1 MPKFVK
7 RALLLLAAIV
17 MLPASLYG
25 CTGGTEN
32 SGNGGASAQSGELP
46 KGRSKM
52 PRFAKR
58 AVLLLAAAAMLPAS
72 LYGCAGDTKSNGNSV
87 TVGIAQDLSNLD
99 PQLAKTAGIRE
110 VLFNIFEGLV
120 KAGPDGSLIPA
131 VASDYELSKD
141 ATTYT
146 FTLREGVTFHDGKPV
161 TAEDVVYSLER
172 CAGSEND
179 GKPLVSAFSAVQ
191 SIEAPDEGHVVVTL
205 KEPGLEFINSMTA
218 AIIPK
223 GSGPSITD
231 TMIGTGPFKFVS
243 YAAQDSL
250 VMEKYDGYWNQE
262 KAASLDKVT
271 FKIVP
276 DVNAMV
282 IGLKGGTLDMVIHL
296 PNTLESQVRDGF
308 TVHEDTM
315 KLVQAL
321 YLNNAVKPFDN
332 ELVRQA
338 MYYAI
343 DVDEIIQFVCD
354 GAGVPTGTSMYP
366 AKERYFVPGLAEKY
380 PHDVGKARELLAQ
393 AGYPDGFEMSITVPS
408 NYAQHMETAEVIIE
422 QLKQAGITASL
433 VPVEWES
440 WVSDVYRGRDFQ
452 ATVSGIAA
460 DDMTAREMLV
470 RYMSDN
476 QKNFINFADEEFDGA
491 VARAMAAA
499 DEEEQTRLYKRAEEI
514 LNEKAASLWIQDL
527 CDLAVLNPALD
538 GFTFYR
544 TYVVDM
550 STIRY
555 K

>member
-1 MPKFVK
+1 
-7 RALLLLAAIV
+7 
-17 MLPASLYG
+17 
-25 CTGGTEN
+25 
-32 SGNGGASAQSGELP
+32 
-46 KGRSKM
+46 M

-243 YAAQDSL
+243 YAAQDNL

-262 KAASLDKVT
+262 KVASLDKVT

>member
-7 RALLLLAAIV
+7 RALLLLAAIA
-17 MLPASLYG
+17 MLPASLCG
-25 CTGGTEN
+25 CTGGTGH
-32 SGNGGASAQSGELP
+32 SGDDPASAQSGELP
-46 KGRSKM
+46 
-52 PRFAKR
+52 
-58 AVLLLAAAAMLPAS
+58 
-72 LYGCAGDTKSNGNSV
+72 NGNSV

-120 KAGPDGSLIPA
+120 KAGPDGTLIPA
-131 VASDYELSKD
+131 VASDYELSADGK
-141 ATTYT
+141 TYT
-146 FTLREGVTFHDGKPV
+146 FTLREGVTFHNGETV
-161 TAEDVVYSLER
+161 TIEDVVYSLER

-191 SIEAPDEGHVVVTL
+191 SIEAPDENHVVVTL

-231 TMIGTGPFKFVS
+231 TMTGTGPFKFVS

-452 ATVSGIAA
+452 ATVCGIAA

-491 VARAMAAA
+491 VAQAMAAA